1 MKVMELKNFKKE
13 DINSIIKYNEVIIED
28 EFRIDEVYVD
38 GDVIYEVNE

>member
-1 MKVMELKNFKKE
+1 MELKNFKKE
-13 DINSIIKYNEVIIED
+13 DIDSIIKYNEVIVED

>member
-13 DINSIIKYNEVIIED
+13 DIDSIIKYNEVIVED